1 MAKGSKPFM
10 NIATSALYTG
20 FIAFSALPYAVNTKK
35 PLAIVAL
42 LVGGSVRFLCVKLK
56 KRFPFLQEFS
66 MTLSLLLAMVASI
79 ALTQAGIFT

>member
-56 KRFPFLQEFS
+56 KRFPL
-66 MTLSLLLAMVASI
+66 TLSLLLAMVACI